1 MDLWGTYQNLT
12 LQGWEGGWGVVRAKD
27 GRINHRPGKKGEAS
41 KPGSGKMGKG
51 RSLGGGED
59 TFEMVE

>member
-27 GRINHRPGKKGEAS
+27 GRINHRPGKRGKQAS
-41 KPGSGKMGKG
+41 QGVGKWVRGG
-51 RSLGGGED
+51 VWGGED